1 MLKLINIKK
10 TDNIIEAD
18 YIPES
23 SQQKAHVSLNVST
36 NEISV
41 ETIEDF
47 GSMYE
52 RMAINGLKRTIE
64 ELNNGKI
71 NKVPEERVV
80 MWY

>member
-1 MLKLINIKK
+1 MLKLINIRK

-18 YIPES
+18 YIPENS
-23 SQQKAHVSLNVST
+23 KQKAHVSLNIST
-36 NEISV
+36 DEMSV

-47 GSMYE
+47 GSMYG

-64 ELNNGKI
+64 ELKKGKI